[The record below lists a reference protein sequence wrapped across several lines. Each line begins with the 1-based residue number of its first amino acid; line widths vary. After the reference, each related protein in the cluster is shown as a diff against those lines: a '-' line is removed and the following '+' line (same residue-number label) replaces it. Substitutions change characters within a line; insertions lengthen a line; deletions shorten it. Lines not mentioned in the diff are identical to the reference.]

1 MIWLEKE
8 HMLYMYVYRMVLSD
22 IYNGKYHYQ
31 DKLPTLLE
39 LCKIYGVGR
48 NTVRSALI
56 QLQNDGYVI
65 MQKGVQATVCFQ
77 LDSFKNQ
84 MQYKQAIRDS
94 KQMIIDIFATMESL
108 LPNISVVCLH
118 RMTPEQFLELE
129 NKVNQF
135 SIDCIK
141 NEKEMIQELYNIY
154 LYAFSILDNSLLND
168 LFITFMSSLYQPLID
183 TEEVHSELKRNI
195 KLIQR
200 TLKFLLKFV
209 KRNNDFMVKHI
220 IAVMCKSNARLSLKY
235 IDDLCEGMEALDEK
249 QFVWVGYRNQ
259 DYLYMKVVLKI
270 LSAIQHQTYVKGI
283 SLPSIA
289 KLSKEYEVSEKTVR
303 KALDVL
309 REYCVIETINGVGSI
324 VIVDNHYDKS
334 VLFNSPSFQEN
345 IKVFSDS
352 LELISLI
359 LPIMMMKVLESASY
373 QDLVSIKDKT
383 EADSLITLEPLYDY
397 VSAHCNSCLR
407 TIFEELKK
415 PMGWNIFVGRVVH
428 YSDYDLK
435 EHYDEYL
442 NAILSRDIHRL
453 CQIVESIFQ
462 SSLKTLQLYMK

>member
-22 IYNGKYHYQ
+22 IYNGKYQFQ

-39 LCKIYGVGR
+39 LCKIYSVGR

-77 LDSFKNQ
+77 LDSFENQ
-84 MQYKQAIRDS
+84 RQYKQAIQDS
-94 KQMIIDIFATMESL
+94 RQMIIDIFETMEYL

-118 RMTPEQFLELE
+118 RMTPEQFFELE

-141 NEKEMIQELYNIY
+141 SEKEMIQELYNIY

-168 LFITFMSSLYQPLID
+168 LFITFMSSIYQPLVD
-183 TEEVHSELKRNI
+183 TEDAHSELKRNI

-200 TLKFLLKFV
+200 TLKFLLKFAN
-209 KRNNDFMVKHI
+209 RQNDFMVKHI
-220 IAVMCKSNARLSLKY
+220 IAIMCKSNAKIALKY
-235 IDDLCEGMEALDEK
+235 IDELCEDMDVQNEK

-259 DYLYMKVVLKI
+259 DYLYVQVVLKI

-289 KLSKEYEVSEKTVR
+289 KLSKQYDVSEKTVR

-345 IKVFSDS
+345 MKVFSES

-383 EADSLITLEPLYDY
+383 EADSLLTLEPLYDY
-397 VSAHCNSCLR
+397 VAAHCNPCHK

-428 YSDYDLK
+428 YSAYDLK
-435 EHYDEYL
+435 EHHNEYF
-442 NAILSRDIHRL
+442 NAILSRDTYRL
-453 CQIVESIFQ
+453 CQIVDSIFR
-462 SSLKTLQLYMK
+462 SSLKTLQLHMK